1 MSVTVQ
7 QILSDAKRLA
17 SKLKEHDT
25 AADSLLSQAQFAYKK
40 IDAMK
45 QYTDDLSELNDM
57 EEGGLPHEELV
68 NSIRTESR
76 QLQEIV
82 RENRILKAMVAE
94 HQTALEM
101 IMSKYRSQVSQ
112 LVAQSSTNQ
121 LVNNNIAAKTIE
133 EKNALIVQQEE
144 RIKEMMAVM
153 SLAARLE
160 AEEASRKE
168 EIIGRLQI
176 ENQTLRKLL
185 KISSDLSVEKEP
197 DQVLAST

>member
-25 AADSLLSQAQFAYKK
+25 AADSLLSQAQFVYKK

-112 LVAQSSTNQ
+112 LVAQSSANQ
-121 LVNNNIAAKTIE
+121 HINNNIAAKTIE
-133 EKNALIVQQEE
+133 EKNVLIVQQEE

-153 SLAARLE
+153 SLASRLE
-160 AEEASRKE
+160 AEEASKKE
-168 EIIGRLQI
+168 EIIGRLQV
-176 ENQTLRKLL
+176 ENQETIVNINFGLQF
-185 KISSDLSVEKEP
+185 ISV
-197 DQVLAST
+197 V

>member
-1 MSVTVQ
+1 MSVTIQ

-17 SKLKEHDT
+17 SKLKEDDT
-25 AADSLLSQAQFAYKK
+25 HADTLLSQTQFVYKK

-45 QYTDDLSELNDM
+45 QYADDLSELNDM
-57 EEGGLPHEELV
+57 EEGGIPHEDLV

-82 RENRILKAMVAE
+82 RENQILRAMVAE

-101 IMSKYRSQVSQ
+101 IMSKYRTQVSQ
-112 LVAQSSTNQ
+112 LLTQTKEDRLMSDLT
-121 LVNNNIAAKTIE
+121 AKTIE
-133 EKNALIVQQEE
+133 EKNELIVHQEE

-153 SLAARLE
+153 SLACRLE
-160 AEEASRKE
+160 AEEATKKE
-168 EIIGRLQI
+168 ETIGRLQT

-185 KISSDLSVEKEP
+185 KISSDLSPTEKP
-197 DQVLAST
+197 

>member
-25 AADSLLSQAQFAYKK
+25 AADSLLSQAQFVYKK

-112 LVAQSSTNQ
+112 LVAQSSANQ
-121 LVNNNIAAKTIE
+121 HINNNIAAKTIE
-133 EKNALIVQQEE
+133 EKNVLIVQQEE

-153 SLAARLE
+153 SLASRLE
-160 AEEASRKE
+160 AEEASKKE
-168 EIIGRLQI
+168 EIIGRLQV

-197 DQVLAST
+197 DQTLAST

>member
-25 AADSLLSQAQFAYKK
+25 AADSLLSQAQFVYKK

-112 LVAQSSTNQ
+112 LVAQSSANQ

-160 AEEASRKE
+160 AEEASKKE
-168 EIIGRLQI
+168 EIIGRLQV

-197 DQVLAST
+197 DQILAST

>member
-1 MSVTVQ
+1 MSVTIQ

-17 SKLKEHDT
+17 SKLKEDDT
-25 AADSLLSQAQFAYKK
+25 AADALLSQAQFVFKK

-82 RENRILKAMVAE
+82 RENRILRAMVAE

-101 IMSKYRSQVSQ
+101 IMSKYRSQV
-112 LVAQSSTNQ
+112 LHLINQ
-121 LVNNNIAAKTIE
+121 TKADRLMTDLTAKTIE
-133 EKNALIVQQEE
+133 EKNTLIIQQEE
-144 RIKEMMAVM
+144 RIKEMVAVM
-153 SLAARLE
+153 NLACRLE
-160 AEEASRKE
+160 AEEASKKE
-168 EIIGRLQI
+168 ETIGRLQT
-176 ENQTLRKLL
+176 ENETLRKLL
-185 KISSDLSVEKEP
+185 KISSDLSTEEEP
-197 DQVLAST
+197 DKLLTST

>member
-1 MSVTVQ
+1 MSVTIQ

-17 SKLKEHDT
+17 SKLKEDDSH
-25 AADSLLSQAQFAYKK
+25 ADALLTQTQFVYKK

-45 QYTDDLSELNDM
+45 QYTDDLTELNDM
-57 EEGGLPHEELV
+57 EEGSIPHEDIV

-82 RENRILKAMVAE
+82 RENKILRAMVTE

-112 LVAQSSTNQ
+112 LITQTKADRLMTD
-121 LVNNNIAAKTIE
+121 LTAKTIE
-133 EKNALIVQQEE
+133 EKNELIIQQEE
-144 RIKEMMAVM
+144 RIKEMIAVM
-153 SLAARLE
+153 SLASRLE
-160 AEEASRKE
+160 DEEASKKE
-168 EIIGRLQI
+168 ETIRRLQT

-185 KISSDLSVEKEP
+185 KISSDLPSDQKPEK
-197 DQVLAST
+197 VLSST

>member
-25 AADSLLSQAQFAYKK
+25 AADSLLSQAQFVYKK

-112 LVAQSSTNQ
+112 LVAQSSANQ
-121 LVNNNIAAKTIE
+121 HINNNIAAKTIE

-153 SLAARLE
+153 SLASRLE
-160 AEEASRKE
+160 AEEASKKE
-168 EIIGRLQI
+168 EIIGRLQV
-176 ENQTLRKLL
+176 ENQETIVNINFGLQF
-185 KISSDLSVEKEP
+185 ISV
-197 DQVLAST
+197 V

>member
-1 MSVTVQ
+1 MSVTIQ

-25 AADSLLSQAQFAYKK
+25 AADALLSQAQFAYKK

-45 QYTDDLSELNDM
+45 QYTVDLSELNDM
-57 EEGGLPHEELV
+57 EEGGLPHEKLV
-68 NSIRTESR
+68 KSIRTENR

-82 RENRILKAMVAE
+82 RENRILRTMVAE

-101 IMSKYRSQVSQ
+101 IMSKYRSQVSY
-112 LVAQSSTNQ
+112 LVTQTKADRLMTD
-121 LVNNNIAAKTIE
+121 LTAKTIE
-133 EKNALIVQQEE
+133 EKNVLIIQQEE

-153 SLAARLE
+153 SLASRLE
-160 AEEASRKE
+160 AEEASKKE
-168 EIIGRLQI
+168 ETIGRLQT

-185 KISSDLSVEKEP
+185 KISSDLSTEKEP
-197 DQVLAST
+197 DKMLTST

>member
-25 AADSLLSQAQFAYKK
+25 AADSLLSQAQFVYKK

-82 RENRILKAMVAE
+82 RENRILRAMVAE

-101 IMSKYRSQVSQ
+101 IMSKYRSQVSH
-112 LVAQSSTNQ
+112 LVTQTSADQF
-121 LVNNNIAAKTIE
+121 VNNLTAKTIE
-133 EKNALIVQQEE
+133 EKNALIIQQEE

-153 SLAARLE
+153 SLASRLE
-160 AEEASRKE
+160 AEEASKKE
-168 EIIGRLQI
+168 ETIGRLQT
-176 ENQTLRKLL
+176 ENKTLRKLL
-185 KISSDLSVEKEP
+185 KISSDLSTEKEP
-197 DQVLAST
+197 DTILAST